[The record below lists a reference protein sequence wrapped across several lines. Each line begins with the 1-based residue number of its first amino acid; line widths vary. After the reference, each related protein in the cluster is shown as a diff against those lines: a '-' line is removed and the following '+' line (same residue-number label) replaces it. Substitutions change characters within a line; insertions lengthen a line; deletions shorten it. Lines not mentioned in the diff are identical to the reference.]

1 MSMDDI
7 SKVVD
12 IGKQI
17 QKLLTQCSR
26 LSWVQF
32 ATGFDLGI
40 NAATEK
46 LVQALKNKKD
56 YHTILRY
63 KEKNLSPLDRRR
75 IDILARMFKPCHLS
89 EDLSKLILEM
99 QKRTDQLAQTLS
111 TFRFTLSG
119 REVRMTDIDRILRSE
134 PDRELRKKALLATA
148 QVNKVLIKDGFL
160 DVIKLRNEC
169 ARLYGAKNFVEFKL
183 EYEELDSSIFNDWI
197 KDTRKFLQRAETFTS
212 EYGIQYLSDPDVMPW
227 DVAFLETQI
236 APQMAE
242 YVDMTKYYEVLR
254 DTFCGL
260 GFDITK
266 YNLTYDIFPRKNK
279 TEWGYNFTIQDGVD
293 SRVIANVE
301 NKYHYYQVLLHETG
315 HALHAL
321 SLDPGDILLNL
332 GISAIVRESFARVCD
347 SLLYEESFYSRIFK
361 RTLLRTKKNFAR
373 IKKLNKIYCIRRMHA
388 MFFDQALYQENLS
401 SLHDINALYWRKRKS
416 ILNEEPYTDN
426 PPWGYVIHY
435 STHPIYLHNYLLAE
449 ITHDMLRSCFAQKH
463 GISNPF
469 DKSIDFGQF
478 LKSELLEPSGAYTFQ
493 QLFEKIS
500 GGQFSL
506 KYLAEDF

>member
-1 MSMDDI
+1 MDTDDI
-7 SKVVD
+7 SKVVE

-17 QKLLTQCSR
+17 QRLQTQWSR

-32 ATGFDLGI
+32 TTGFDLGI
-40 NAATEK
+40 NAVTEK

-56 YHTILRY
+56 YHTILRH
-63 KEKNLSPLDRRR
+63 KEKDLAPLDRRR
-75 IDILARMFKPCHLS
+75 IDIIERFFKPYHLS
-89 EDLSKLILEM
+89 EDLSKLILET
-99 QKRTDQLAQTLS
+99 QKRTDRLAQTLS
-111 TFRFTLSG
+111 NFRFTLDR
-119 REVRMTDIDRILRSE
+119 REIRMTDIDTILRSE
-134 PDRELRKKALLATA
+134 PDRKLRKKALLATA
-148 QVNKVLIKDGFL
+148 QINKVLIKDGFL

-169 ARLYGAKNFVEFKL
+169 ARLYGARNFVDFTLEF
-183 EYEELDSSIFNDWI
+183 EELDYSIFNDWI
-197 KDTRKFLQRAETFTS
+197 KDTRKFLQRANTIRS
-212 EYGIQYLSDPDVMPW
+212 EYGIQYLCDPDVMPW
-227 DVAFLETQI
+227 DIDFLETQI

-242 YVDMTKYYEVLR
+242 YVDMSKYHEVLR
-254 DTFCGL
+254 DTFRSL
-260 GFDITK
+260 GFDITR

-293 SRVIANVE
+293 SRIIANVE
-301 NKYHYYQVLLHETG
+301 NKYHYYKVLLHETG

-332 GISAIVRESFARVCD
+332 GISGIVRESFARVCD
-347 SLLYEESFYSRIFK
+347 SLLYEESFYSRVFK
-361 RTLLRTKKNFAR
+361 RTLSRTKKDFER
-373 IKKLNKIYCIRRMHA
+373 IKRLNKIHCIRRMHA
-388 MFFDQALYQENLS
+388 MFFDQALYQENLN
-401 SLHDINALYWRKRKS
+401 SLHDINALYWRTRKS

-426 PPWGYVIHY
+426 APWGYVIHY

-449 ITHDMLRSCFAQKH
+449 ITHDMLRSCFVQKH
-463 GISNPF
+463 GVSNPF
-469 DKSIDFGQF
+469 DKPVDFGQF